1 MTDYN
6 QILLSI
12 LLVLTCVLVV
22 FLIVAAVKLIIT
34 TDKVNIILED
44 LQQKLK
50 SVNGFF
56 NCLDS
61 ITDAV
66 SLVGDVLIDRA
77 IGIVDRLIAK
87 KRKRKDEE
95 NE

>member
-12 LLVLTCVLVV
+12 LLILLSVLII
-22 FLIVAAVKLIIT
+22 FLIIAVVKFIIT

-44 LQQKLK
+44 VQKKIK

-56 NCLDS
+56 TCLDNL
-61 ITDAV
+61 TDTI
-66 SLVGDVLIDRA
+66 SLIGDVFVDKTLSFIDKLI
-77 IGIVDRLIAK
+77 GK
-87 KRKRKDEE
+87 KRKEEKDYE
-95 NE
+95 